1 MYDMTRQ
8 CLGKNR
14 YGNIRIK
21 KTYLYVS
28 GNIPYEQ
35 VVLGKRGVELNI
47 EIKKKESEPPYE
59 NIPHEQVVLGEQGVE
74 ISKLKKKNLN
84 IHGTMYHM
92 SRQLWEKNRCGK
104 KY

>member
-1 MYDMTRQ
+1 MTRQ

-74 ISKLKKKNLN
+74 ISKL
-84 IHGTMYHM
+84 
-92 SRQLWEKNRCGK
+92 REKESEYLLDNVPHEQVVMGK
-104 KY
+104 KQVW